1 MSPTV
6 ITLMQAFVAMSV
18 FYVWVVRYQA
28 VLADFAAFQLPDWL
42 RDLVGALKLTGVAL
56 LLGVGD
62 GLEGIG
68 AAMIGVFMVG
78 AVMMHLRVKNPL
90 IKMLPSFCLGLMAL
104 FIAMHHYLFRVAATG

>member
-1 MSPTV
+1 MSTT
-6 ITLMQAFVAMSV
+6 IIELMQAFVAMSV

-28 VLADFAAFQLPDWL
+28 VVADFAAFQLPDWL

-56 LLGVGD
+56 LLGIGD

-68 AAMIGVFMVG
+68 AALIGVFMVG

-90 IKMLPSFCLGLMAL
+90 IKVLPSFCLGLMAL
-104 FIAMHHYLFRVAATG
+104 LITMNYYVL